1 MVGSAFSVSEIAE
14 PLIVLRR
21 VLPRMKAFQRMFNC
35 CVSLEVIDENGPTY
49 YTSSGHVTKRL
60 TASEHDSMRSQETK
74 QTTGLERRKEQ
85 ALLAMVPPPHATKG
99 D

>member
-1 MVGSAFSVSEIAE
+1 MVGSAFSISEIAE

-21 VLPRMKAFQRMFNC
+21 VLPRMKAFQRIFNC
-35 CVSLEVIDENGPTY
+35 CVSLEVIDENGPTH
-49 YTSSGHVTKRL
+49 YTSSVHATKRL
-60 TASEHDSMRSQETK
+60 TASEQDSIRSQAMK
-74 QTTGLERRKEQ
+74 QKGLERQKEQ